1 MICSD
6 CSNTEMTV
14 LALFMGLSAA
24 IIVLSYVVKLL
35 GVTTMAFD
43 QNEQERASEWETILC
58 SNDGRLIMELSKD
71 SQAPKHIRDQA
82 ERKRKQMV
90 SINSH

>member
-1 MICSD
+1 
-6 CSNTEMTV
+6 
-14 LALFMGLSAA
+14 
-24 IIVLSYVVKLL
+24 
-35 GVTTMAFD
+35 MAFD